1 MNFYLVPTNHTIGA
15 DRLFGW
21 CAPIRLLVLTNSSVG
36 AHRLNNWCCAI
47 YFILMPKT

>member
-1 MNFYLVPTNHTIGA
+1 MNSYLVTTNHPIGA
-15 DRLFGW
+15 DRLLSW

-47 YFILMPKT
+47 FQTLV